1 MFDLLFVCVLV
12 KNASLVGVSIIDTK
26 YTMPPTG
33 LDDAVPLPE
42 EDLLGLKLIEIL
54 ELRLNLLEFL
64 AAIPWDSDL
73 ARVNH
78 ELSLSF
84 LQIGHLLVNLLEM
97 VLSLGL
103 VIQRLFLGQLL
114 QSGDSISLLQR

>member
-1 MFDLLFVCVLV
+1 LFDLLFVCVLV

>member
-1 MFDLLFVCVLV
+1 
-12 KNASLVGVSIIDTK
+12 VGVSIIDTK
-26 YTMPPTG
+26 YAMPPTG

-54 ELRLNLLEFL
+54 ELRLDLLEFL

-84 LQIGHLLVNLLEM
+84 LQIGHLLVNLLEV

-114 QSGDSISLLQR
+114 QSGDSVSLLQR

>member
-1 MFDLLFVCVLV
+1 
-12 KNASLVGVSIIDTK
+12 VGVSIIDTK

-54 ELRLNLLEFL
+54 ELRLDLLEFL